1 MISECAH
8 VLTESVP
15 YYVLTFFLL
24 FRTDVEKLEANQM
37 IIEVD
42 QGVAYV
48 QFEKKLNIRS
58 HIQYIATLWP
68 KKWSLRKGMTG
79 YLSRNILLRWPTN
92 IQLN

>member
-15 YYVLTFFLL
+15 HYVLTFFLL

-68 KKWSLRKGMTG
+68 KKWSLRKGMT
-79 YLSRNILLRWPTN
+79 YY
-92 IQLN
+92 

>member
-37 IIEVD
+37 IVEVD

-58 HIQYIATLWP
+58 HIQFIPTLWP
-68 KKWSLRKGMTG
+68 KEWSLRKGMTEFC
-79 YLSRNILLRWPTN
+79 LETS
-92 IQLN
+92 